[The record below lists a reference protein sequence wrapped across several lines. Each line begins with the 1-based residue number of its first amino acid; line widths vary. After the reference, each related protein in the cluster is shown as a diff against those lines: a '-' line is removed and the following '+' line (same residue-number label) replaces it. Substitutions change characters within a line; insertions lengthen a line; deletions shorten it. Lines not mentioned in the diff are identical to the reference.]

1 MDEAYEK
8 GEQERLDA
16 SEIAAMATEIAKG
29 AIESYR
35 RNSELEVCEPYFKT
49 GESRKIYIDEMV
61 DFAGFQFIRTVQTFE
76 FNNDGTL
83 VSFSSPYTGSPHTGI
98 HYVYLEEEGYLN
110 IQITHRIAAD
120 RPGRSFTFSI
130 SPEGSEIEETVTLN
144 SMTEY
149 TVYYEPRKNPET
161 GEIEFIG
168 RGVFL
173 DNSDKRKIPEE
184 DFQQLFPAGRSFK
197 LDDLLSVALDPFNNC
212 LDDRLPEINRTLG
225 FPLLQKVSSNRHR
238 DEYITV
244 KIGSD
249 EILGWAYPLETDS
262 NGWLAFV
269 VFQSNNGEE
278 NARAVI
284 VSINKEELDV
294 TQEDEYPTV
303 RCSVT
308 IAGEVVNIVLPIKS
322 ERNVEDVKN
331 KIPEGFFDR
340 SILLA
345 AMEQFHLTHYV
356 PKPEEI

>member
-1 MDEAYEK
+1 MDDAYEK

-61 DFAGFQFIRTVQTFE
+61 DFAGFQFMRTVQTFE

-144 SMTEY
+144 SMTAY
-149 TVYYEPRKNPET
+149 SVCYEPRKNPET

-168 RGVFL
+168 RDVFL
-173 DNSDKRKIPEE
+173 NNSDKRKIPEE

-197 LDDLLSVALDPFNNC
+197 LDDLLNVALDPFNNC
-212 LDDRLPEINRTLG
+212 LDNRFPEINRTPG
-225 FPLLQKVSSNRHR
+225 FPVLQRGLSDKHRH
-238 DEYITV
+238 EYINVT
-244 KIGSD
+244 IGSD
-249 EILGWAYPLETDS
+249 VILGRAYPLESDL

-269 VFQSNNGEE
+269 VFYSKNVEK

-284 VSINKEELDV
+284 VSINKEELEV
-294 TQEDEYPTV
+294 TQGDEYPTIS
-303 RCSVT
+303 CSVT
-308 IAGEVVNIVLPIKS
+308 IADEVVNIVLPIKS
-322 ERNVEDVKN
+322 EREVENVQN
-331 KIPEGFFDR
+331 KILQGFFDR

-345 AMEQFHLTHYV
+345 AMEQFHLAHYA
-356 PKPEEI
+356 PKPE

>member
-29 AIESYR
+29 AIKSYR
-35 RNSELEVCEPYFKT
+35 RNPELEVCEPFFKI
-49 GESRKIYIDEMV
+49 GESGKIYIDEIV
-61 DFAGFQFIRTVQTFE
+61 DFAGFQSILTSQKFE

-83 VSFSSPYTGSPHTGI
+83 VSFSFLSPYKGI
-98 HYVYLEEEGYLN
+98 YYVYLEKEGYLN

-130 SPEGSEIEETVTLN
+130 SPDGTEIEETVTLN
-144 SMTEY
+144 SVTAY
-149 TVYYEPRKNPET
+149 SVCYEPRKNPET
-161 GEIEFIG
+161 GELEFIG

-173 DNSDKRKIPEE
+173 DNSDERKIPEE
-184 DFQQLFPAGRSFK
+184 DFQRLFPAGRSFK
-197 LDDLLSVALDPFNNC
+197 LDDLLNVALDPFNNC
-212 LDDRLPEINRTLG
+212 LDDRLPEINRTPG
-225 FPLLQKVSSNRHR
+225 FPVLQRGLSDKHR
-238 DEYITV
+238 DEYINV

-249 EILGWAYPLETDS
+249 AISGWAYPLETDP

-269 VFQSNNGEE
+269 VFYSKNVEE

-284 VSINKEELDV
+284 VSINKEELEV
-294 TQEDEYPTV
+294 TQVDEYPTIS
-303 RCSVT
+303 CSVT
-308 IAGEVVNIVLPIKS
+308 IADEVVNIVLPITS
-322 ERNVEDVKN
+322 EIEVEDVQN

-345 AMEQFHLTHYV
+345 AMEQFHLTHYA
-356 PKPEEI
+356 PKPE